1 MPVFFV
7 PKLMRHRLHP
17 QQAVTFFG
25 KTSKN
30 LHNATDFLSA
40 YGLVRNKMSD
50 TVFINSMLIDFQSEN
65 DLELYISTREKAMT
79 PEVYDRLKAAGL
91 KRQVIGKVWNKEQH
105 RLSVTFEYDSK
116 DAFKEVEKIYDEII
130 VTSDFFKKFPIKF
143 QNNRAVV
150 LLDFVAN

>member
-1 MPVFFV
+1 MV
-7 PKLMRHRLHP
+7 HP
-17 QQAVTFFG
+17 SSTDYFSAAPFSPAIPMQPIEMQQISCLIWTGVQQT
-25 KTSKN
+25 
-30 LHNATDFLSA
+30 
-40 YGLVRNKMSD
+40 MSD

-105 RLSVTFEYDSK
+105 RISVIFEYASK

-130 VTSDFFKKFPIKF
+130 ATSDFFKKFPIKF

-150 LLDFVAN
+150 LLDFVAD

>member
-1 MPVFFV
+1 MVHPYITDILLGRTVL
-7 PKLMRHRLHP
+7 PAKPMQPIEIQQISCLHMGWCS
-17 QQAVTFFG
+17 T
-25 KTSKN
+25 
-30 LHNATDFLSA
+30 
-40 YGLVRNKMSD
+40 KMSD
-50 TVFINSMLIDFQSEN
+50 TFFINSMLIDFQSEN

-105 RLSVTFEYDSK
+105 RISVTFEYASK

-130 VTSDFFKKFPIKF
+130 STSDFFKKFPIKF

-150 LLDFVAN
+150 LLDYVAD

>member
-1 MPVFFV
+1 M
-7 PKLMRHRLHP
+7 
-17 QQAVTFFG
+17 QQT
-25 KTSKN
+25 
-30 LHNATDFLSA
+30 
-40 YGLVRNKMSD
+40 MSD

-91 KRQVIGKVWNKEQH
+91 KRQVIAKVWNKEQH

-130 VTSDFFKKFPIKF
+130 ATSDFFKKFPIKF

-150 LLDFVAN
+150 MLDFVAD

>member
-1 MPVFFV
+1 M
-7 PKLMRHRLHP
+7 
-17 QQAVTFFG
+17 QQT
-25 KTSKN
+25 
-30 LHNATDFLSA
+30 
-40 YGLVRNKMSD
+40 MSD

-105 RLSVTFEYDSK
+105 RLSVTFEYASK
-116 DAFKEVEKIYDEII
+116 DAFKEVEKIYEEII
-130 VTSDFFKKFPIKF
+130 ATSDFFKKFPTKF